1 MLVKEKRPG
10 QSCPS
15 FHNAHTYTHFC
26 FFSPCTLPLNSHK
39 HATVHTH
46 TRTKLCCGNNTSAL
60 APERDGRVVG
70 RKRNKKEEKR
80 NTLKEPLAGFLLFL
94 LALSTSGTPT
104 IFLFI
109 FLCKRFVFYS
119 YKTLTPFPV
128 INRGVIYK
136 NNALCLSFSPN
147 CHKRYTVKNLHVN
160 FSKFCLAKVSPVR
173 THWDKS
179 TPD

>member
-15 FHNAHTYTHFC
+15 FHNAHTLTFA
-26 FFSPCTLPLNSHK
+26 SSLRAPCPLIHTSTLRY
-39 HATVHTH
+39 

-109 FLCKRFVFYS
+109 FRCKRFVFYS

-128 INRGVIYK
+128 INRGVIHK
-136 NNALCLSFSPN
+136 NNALCLSFTSN
-147 CHKRYTVKNLHVN
+147 CQKRYTVKNLHVN